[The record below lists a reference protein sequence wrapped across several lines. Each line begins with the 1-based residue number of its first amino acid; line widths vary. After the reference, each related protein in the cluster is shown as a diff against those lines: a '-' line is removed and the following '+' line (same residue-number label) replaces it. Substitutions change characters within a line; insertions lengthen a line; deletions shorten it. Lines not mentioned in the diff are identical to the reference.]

1 MVLNMT
7 NSYMNRVIDKD
18 LERYLNIMGAI
29 LLTGPKWC
37 GKTTTAMQH
46 ANSILNLD
54 DIDNRDQY
62 LKLAELK
69 PSELLKGKK
78 PRLIDE
84 WQLAPILWDGVRQSV
99 DKTSDKGQYIL
110 TGSTSVDESK
120 IRHPGTGRIHR
131 MVMYPMSLYES
142 GESNGKIS
150 LTELFNNP
158 KIDIDGI
165 TSDLTVKNLF
175 FAMCRGGWP
184 ESLKIENKEDQLLI
198 ARSYF
203 DSICESD
210 VSTVDG
216 VKKNPERVK
225 NLLKSYARN
234 ISTPTKDTT
243 IMKDIESHF
252 GKISKGTYYSYINA
266 LKRIFVIQNI
276 YAWSPNIRSAST
288 MKATTK
294 KEFIDPS
301 IATSAL
307 NLTPERLFHDLN
319 TTEYIFETLCIR
331 DLNVYANKLGGKI
344 HYFRKG
350 DTLEVDCVLL
360 LNDGRYGLIEIK
372 LGKTEIKKGSKN
384 LHKAEEIIK
393 ENIAKNNTKV
403 PEPSFLA
410 ILTGGELACTKYD
423 DIKIIPIGCL
433 K

>member
-1 MVLNMT
+1 
-7 NSYMNRVIDKD
+7 
-18 LERYLNIMGAI
+18 
-29 LLTGPKWC
+29 
-37 GKTTTAMQH
+37 MQH

-276 YAWSPNIRSAST
+276 
-288 MKATTK
+288 
-294 KEFIDPS
+294 
-301 IATSAL
+301 L
-307 NLTPERLFHDLN
+307 
-319 TTEYIFETLCIR
+319 FET
-331 DLNVYANKLGGKI
+331 
-344 HYFRKG
+344 
-350 DTLEVDCVLL
+350 
-360 LNDGRYGLIEIK
+360 
-372 LGKTEIKKGSKN
+372 
-384 LHKAEEIIK
+384 
-393 ENIAKNNTKV
+393 
-403 PEPSFLA
+403 
-410 ILTGGELACTKYD
+410 
-423 DIKIIPIGCL
+423 
-433 K
+433 